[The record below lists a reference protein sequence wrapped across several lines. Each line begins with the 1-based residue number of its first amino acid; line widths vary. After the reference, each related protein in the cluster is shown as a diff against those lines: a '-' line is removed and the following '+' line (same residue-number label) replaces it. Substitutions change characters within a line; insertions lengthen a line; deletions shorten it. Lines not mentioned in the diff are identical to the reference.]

1 MHFETYNTCIKDK
14 EFKYREGLLIMTEK
28 FYQFPENFWWG
39 SAASA
44 TQTEGA
50 ADVDGKGE
58 NIWDYWYKEEP
69 NRFFN
74 GVSSKHASKFYENY
88 QEDIALMKKV
98 GHNSFRLSI
107 SWSRLIPTGNGEV
120 NEKAVTFYRNVL
132 EEMIDQGV
140 EPFVNLY
147 HFDMPMA
154 MQEIGGWESREVV
167 EAFARYASICF
178 ENFGDLVS
186 KWFTHN
192 EPIVPV
198 EQQYMYG
205 AHYPALVD
213 FEKGVQAGFHSTLAA
228 AKATQIFKDKGYE
241 GEIGIILN
249 LTPSY
254 PRSNHPADLKAA
266 RIADLIF
273 NRSFLD
279 AFVKGEFPEELIDLF
294 REEDVL
300 PVVEAGD
307 LELIKNN
314 TVDILGINYYQ
325 PRRIQAKENLP
336 NPDAP
341 LLPERYFDYYD
352 MPGKKMNPYRGWE
365 IYAKG
370 IYDILIDVKE
380 NYGNIKCFISENGMG
395 VEDEGRFLNDEGQI
409 EDDYRIEFYKDHL
422 KWMHKAIEEGANLKG
437 YHVWT
442 FIDNWS
448 WLNAYKN
455 RYGLISL
462 DLDNDYKKT
471 IKKSGEWF
479 KELADANGFY
489 DKGE

>member
-1 MHFETYNTCIKDK
+1 MMAKQ
-14 EFKYREGLLIMTEK
+14 

-50 ADVDGKGE
+50 SDVDGKGK
-58 NIWDYWYKEEP
+58 NIWDHWYKEEP
-69 NRFFN
+69 NRFFD
-74 GVSSKHASKFYENY
+74 GVGPVNASTFYDNY
-88 QEDIALMKKV
+88 KEDIALMKEV

-107 SWSRLIPTGNGEV
+107 SWSRLIPTGDGEV
-120 NEKAVTFYRNVL
+120 NQTAVDFYRAVL
-132 EEMIDQGV
+132 QEMIDQDI

-147 HFDMPMA
+147 HFDMPMT
-154 MQEIGGWESREVV
+154 MQDIGGWESRQVV
-167 EAFARYASICF
+167 EAFVRYASICF

-213 FEKGVQAGFHSTLAA
+213 FKKAVQAGFHSVLAS
-228 AKATQIFKDKGYE
+228 AKATALFREKGYQ

-254 PRSNHPADLKAA
+254 PRSNHPEDLKAA
-266 RIADLIF
+266 HLADLFF

-279 AFVKGEFPEELIDLF
+279 PFVKGTFPADLVALLK
-294 REEDVL
+294 EEDFL
-300 PVVEAGD
+300 PEMEATD
-307 LELIKNN
+307 LEMIANN
-314 TVDILGINYYQ
+314 TVDLLGINYYQ
-325 PRRIQAKENLP
+325 PRRVKAKENLP
-336 NPDAP
+336 NPNAP
-341 LLPERYFDYYD
+341 FLPDRYFDHFE
-352 MPGKKMNPYRGWE
+352 MPGRKMNPYRGWE

-370 IYDILIDVKE
+370 IYDILINVKE
-380 NYGNIKCFISENGMG
+380 NYGNIQCFISENGMG
-395 VEDEGRFLNDEGQI
+395 VENESRFLNENGKI
-409 EDDYRIEFYKDHL
+409 EDDYRIDFYKDHL
-422 KWMHKAIEEGANLKG
+422 KWMHQAIEEGSNVKG

-462 DLDNDYKKT
+462 DLDNDYKRT
-471 IKKSGEWF
+471 IKKSGEWY
-479 KELADANGFY
+479 KELADQNGFY
-489 DKGE
+489 DEGVSK